1 MPLLKDKF
9 SMLFRKLLRARKFTH
24 LQSKRLAQFY
34 AVFDVEDGFAAAVSN
49 VDMHWP
55 VFVAVKEES
64 ISVLLED
71 FRHDYI
77 LQQTVDLAPFF
88 SELA

>member
-9 SMLFRKLLRARKFTH
+9 SMLFRKLLGARKFTH

-49 VDMHWP
+49 VDMQWP
-55 VFVAVKEES
+55 VFVAVKRR
-64 ISVLLED
+64 ID
-71 FRHDYI
+71 IR
-77 LQQTVDLAPFF
+77 PFSKTFGMITF
-88 SELA
+88 SNRLST